1 MPDLQRLRD
10 FTERYPHLQGLR
22 LVPLGIPFL
31 LSAVWPEAQL
41 HRVPDSPGFDPEW
54 RFMTLLAIAVLFSF
68 EIGRDYRERFGSVEP
83 MRNFKIR
90 LWVFLIG
97 AYLFG
102 ALWMQNHADEFS
114 FPAVVIGIALAYV
127 GSRRGEIRLH
137 YDVCAVLALAF
148 SALGVFGQ
156 GRLRTSVHSA
166 VLRLQAAARAS
177 RHRRRP
183 ESGDGPHPDND
194 WGTIDVS
201 FPRYPTYRWVEKGWL
216 AEVPRH

>member
-54 RFMTLLAIAVLFSF
+54 RFMSLLAIAVLFSF
-68 EIGRDYRERFGSVEP
+68 EIGREYRERFGSVP
-83 MRNFKIR
+83 PVRNIKIL
-90 LWVFLIG
+90 LWVFVIG

-102 ALWMQNHADEFS
+102 ALWMQNHSEDFS

-148 SALGVFGQ
+148 SALGAFGVSFRSRDILLD
-156 GRLRTSVHSA
+156 GLIGLGFVVIGVGDHL
-166 VLRLQAAARAS
+166 VLRRAMEPEIQVDAAWEPS
-177 RHRRRP
+177 TDSVP
-183 ESGDGPHPDND
+183 NPGDSP
-194 WGTIDVS
+194 S
-201 FPRYPTYRWVEKGWL
+201 
-216 AEVPRH
+216 